1 MANVTIDSKLSTNGV
16 LVRPQRFAYA
26 NARPGPEDLIVPA
39 LQNQKPDGILCLLQM
54 IFKSDMEKRT
64 DPPWLLVHRFIGS

>member
-26 NARPGPEDLIVPA
+26 NARPGPEDLIVLA
-39 LQNQKPDGILCLLQM
+39 LQIKNQEPSFENQESLSVTENIK
-54 IFKSDMEKRT
+54 
-64 DPPWLLVHRFIGS
+64 HRCTATCC